1 MSNLEKIKQL
11 FATEDPENATIA
23 FYLLVHFEERVD
35 AELANYIMQGAGY
48 LEHCIRLKCRAVY
61 PYIDKASVFNL
72 QQSSEESA
80 EFWAEFALLQ
90 NLKKVTL
97 YNVGNSPDWAAALA
111 HLPLLSTLTLSK
123 NGLQDLPADL
133 GKLHSLQTLT
143 IHEEPISQLPEFLL
157 RFGELQNLSVR
168 YCRLN
173 RLPDWLVQ
181 LQELSTLVLSDN
193 LISEIPISIGFLP
206 KLRHLDLSNNKIG
219 KLPAT
224 LRQLQ
229 QLKHLYISNN
239 SLSTQEKN
247 QWYTALPDTLI
258 L

>member
-11 FATEDPENATIA
+11 LATDVAENAEIA
-23 FYLLVHFEERVD
+23 FYLLSNFEERVD
-35 AELANYIMQGAGY
+35 AELANYIMQGVGY
-48 LEHCIRLKCRAVY
+48 LERCVRLKCRVIY

-72 QQSSEESA
+72 QQTGEESA

-90 NLKKVTL
+90 NLTKITL
-97 YNVGNSPDWAAALA
+97 YNVADSHIWAAALA
-111 HLPLLSTLTLSK
+111 RLPLLTTLTLSK
-123 NGLQDLPADL
+123 NGLDSLPADL
-133 GKLHSLQTLT
+133 AKLSQLQTLV
-143 IHEEPISQLPEFLL
+143 IHEENIRELPEFLL
-157 RFGELQNLSVR
+157 HFGDLQSLSVR
-168 YCRLN
+168 YCQLS

-181 LQELSTLVLSDN
+181 LQELSTLVLTDN
-193 LISEIPISIGFLP
+193 LLSEIPISIGFLP
-206 KLRHLDLSNNKIG
+206 KLRHLDLSNNHIG

-229 QLKHLYISNN
+229 QLKHLFISNN
-239 SLSTQEKN
+239 SLSAQEKN